1 MNTAKSIIEGTIV
14 HGDGIGKTL
23 GYPTANLD
31 VTPDETPYKSGVYAA
46 HAEMKGVKYPAAL
59 VINVMQKKVEVH
71 LLAYSGGDCYGERM
85 SVEPIQK
92 VAEIEKY
99 DSMEEL
105 KEKIK
110 NDIEMVEKI
119 FAVE

>member
-1 MNTAKSIIEGTIV
+1 MNTAKSIIEGTVV

-31 VTPDETPYKSGVYAA
+31 VEPDETPYKNGVYAA
-46 HAEMKGVKYPAAL
+46 HAEMRGVKYPAAL
-59 VINVMQKKVEVH
+59 VINGMQKKVEVH
-71 LLAYSGGDCYGERM
+71 LLVYSGEDCYGERM
-85 SVEPIQK
+85 FVEPIQK
-92 VAEIEKY
+92 VAEIERY

-110 NDIEMVEKI
+110 NDIETVEKI